1 MSRSSFDQQVT
12 QCICIVD
19 THVYM
24 RNIEKRDDIP
34 IYSKK
39 CSVYRVCRV
48 YKMRNIENSRVHF
61 KQIYTMTKSYANT
74 MGFFYTT
81 PYKLP
86 IAKSNLWNRNEQ
98 Q

>member
-1 MSRSSFDQQVT
+1 
-12 QCICIVD
+12 
-19 THVYM
+19 M
-24 RNIEKRDDIP
+24 RNIERRDDIL

-74 MGFFYTT
+74 MGFFIPHRISYQLPNQICGTEMNNNNN
-81 PYKLP
+81 KLTYE
-86 IAKSNLWNRNEQ
+86 AKLRHKSHSKVHVQ
-98 Q
+98 S